1 MLQRLK
7 PVASG
12 DAPALKRAGIG
23 VAMRQKGIGAAAP
36 AAAVS
41 AGSGADSER
50 IEQLEQ
56 MVNQLRDE
64 VATLKARLDGISP
77 EEEEHGLA

>member
-1 MLQRLK
+1 
-7 PVASG
+7 
-12 DAPALKRAGIG
+12 
-23 VAMRQKGIGAAAP
+23 
-36 AAAVS
+36 VS

-56 MVNQLRDE
+56 LVNQLRDE

-77 EEEEHGLA
+77 GEEEQELD